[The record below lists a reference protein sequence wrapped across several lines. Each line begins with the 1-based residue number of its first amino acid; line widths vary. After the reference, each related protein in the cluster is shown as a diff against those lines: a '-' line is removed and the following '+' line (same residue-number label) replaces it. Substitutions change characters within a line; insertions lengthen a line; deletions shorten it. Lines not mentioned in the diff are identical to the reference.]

1 MIYLL
6 NQIRCTCNKKHK
18 ESHLPAISQ
27 KAETNQNLFLFI
39 ASNLFSGIVKPSFLA
54 PHLRIKKFTM
64 KKFIISALAIV
75 FSVASAF
82 AQDVQKGK
90 TQKTPDE
97 KSSRFTQRMT
107 RELSLDAAQQERV
120 QAINLE
126 RFKNIEESKVQAGLD
141 APARRQKLK
150 EVEDNYFNNLKGVL
164 SADQFTKFQAM
175 KAEMKEKAFE
185 RRKKK

>member
-1 MIYLL
+1 M
-6 NQIRCTCNKKHK
+6 KKILI
-18 ESHLPAISQ
+18 SAIAFLFAIS
-27 KAETNQNLFLFI
+27 
-39 ASNLFSGIVKPSFLA
+39 GV
-54 PHLRIKKFTM
+54 
-64 KKFIISALAIV
+64 
-75 FSVASAF
+75 F
-82 AQDVQKGK
+82 AQEAALTSKVN
-90 TQKTPDE
+90 KTPE
-97 KSSRFTQRMT
+97 QRATNYTKRMT
-107 RELSLDAAQQERV
+107 KELSLDAAQQERV

>member
-1 MIYLL
+1 
-6 NQIRCTCNKKHK
+6 
-18 ESHLPAISQ
+18 
-27 KAETNQNLFLFI
+27 
-39 ASNLFSGIVKPSFLA
+39 
-54 PHLRIKKFTM
+54 M

-82 AQDVQKGK
+82 AQDLQKAK
-90 TQKTPDE
+90 TQKTPDQ

-126 RFKNIEESKVQAGLD
+126 RFKNIEETKAQAGLD
-141 APARRQKLK
+141 APTRRQKLK
-150 EVEDNYFNNLKGVL
+150 ELEDNYFTTLKGVL

-175 KAEMKEKAFE
+175 KSEMKEKAFE
-185 RRKKK
+185 RRNKK

>member
-1 MIYLL
+1 MI
-6 NQIRCTCNKKHK
+6 
-18 ESHLPAISQ
+18 
-27 KAETNQNLFLFI
+27 LFPVL
-39 ASNLFSGIVKPSFLA
+39 NLFSRIIKPYFLA
-54 PHLRIKKFTM
+54 PILRIKKFTM
-64 KKFIISALAIV
+64 KKLIISALALV

-97 KSSRFTQRMT
+97 KSTRFTQRMT
-107 RELSLDAAQQERV
+107 RELSLDASQQERV
-120 QAINLE
+120 NAINLE
-126 RFKNIEESKVQAGLD
+126 RFKNIEEVRTQAGLD

-185 RRKKK
+185 RRNKK

>member
-1 MIYLL
+1 
-6 NQIRCTCNKKHK
+6 
-18 ESHLPAISQ
+18 
-27 KAETNQNLFLFI
+27 
-39 ASNLFSGIVKPSFLA
+39 
-54 PHLRIKKFTM
+54 M

-82 AQDVQKGK
+82 AQDLQKAK
-90 TQKTPDE
+90 TQKTPDQ

-126 RFKNIEESKVQAGLD
+126 RFKNIQETKAQAGLD
-141 APARRQKLK
+141 APTRRQKLK
-150 EVEDNYFNNLKGVL
+150 ELEDNYFTTLKGVL

-175 KAEMKEKAFE
+175 KSEMKEKAFE
-185 RRKKK
+185 RRNKK